1 MSPRSALTARTAA
14 RPVAWAALLLAPL
27 ALAGCPQETAQQQPA
42 PAAPTAPAGD
52 DKPDAPPP
60 PPPPKPFDM
69 ATAKTPWRL
78 CKVGDWA
85 TYKMHSAPG
94 NPVFKFEVTAVEGTK
109 VTVARKTEA
118 GELKDTQDFDI
129 AEEEARYKDPMTYDA
144 LDGTPQKQTVDVG
157 GKQVEVLV
165 VKRKKGD
172 SSTELWL
179 AEETVRPFVQS
190 AVKSIRNGKLEIE
203 LLDFGAAQ

>member
-1 MSPRSALTARTAA
+1 MRA
-14 RPVAWAALLLAPL
+14 RPVHTLLLLVPL
-27 ALAGCPQETAQQQPA
+27 CTGCPQ
-42 PAAPTAPAGD
+42 D
-52 DKPDAPPP
+52 PPP
-60 PPPPKPFDM
+60 PATKTDAPAKTDEPAKTEAPKPVEKKPFDL
-69 ATAKTPWRL
+69 ASAKTPWRL

-94 NPVFKFEVTAVEGTK
+94 APVFKFEVTQVDGNK
-109 VTVARKTEA
+109 VTVSRKTEA
-118 GELKDTQDFDI
+118 GELKDTQTFDM
-129 AEEEARYKDPMTYDA
+129 AEEEDRYKDPTTYDA
-144 LDGTPQKQTVDVG
+144 LDGAPQKQTVDVA

-203 LLDFGAAQ
+203 LIDFGSAQ